1 MNFLQDVMNYILN
14 DLGSAI
20 FIPAIILILGL
31 VVGVKFK
38 DAIVS
43 ALTMGVAF
51 TGMSI
56 VVGFMVGAIGPATEA
71 LAKNTGIN
79 LPVVDVGWTGA
90 AAITWTWTYAMSSF
104 AIMIGVNLIMLTF
117 KWTKTL
123 NIDFWNAW
131 GKALTSFLVFT
142 VTGNLVFAFIAA
154 ALQCVLELKLADAFQ
169 KHIEDLTGI
178 PLVSTTHFM
187 TSAVVLLM
195 PINWVMDK
203 IPFFNKRLDV
213 EGLKAKIGVFSE
225 NSVMGFVLGL
235 TLGFASAYTV
245 SGSLNIAIQVATAMV
260 LLPMIAKMFMTA
272 LAPIADKMSEFTKS
286 KFKDRE
292 IIIGLDWPIL
302 AGRAEV
308 WTTMLLLV
316 PVILIWAVI
325 LPGNEILLV
334 AGILNFSIAVSG
346 LLLTGGNILRMLVMG
361 IITAPVYLL
370 GSTWLAPILTGLSN
384 QTGAIEGVE
393 AGQRVS
399 WSSFEAPEF
408 RVLVAEVFNGNVIA
422 IGGALVFVLMIV
434 WTSKYMNKAKV
445 PSQRY
450 EN

>member
-325 LPGNEILLV
+325 LPGNEILPV

-384 QTGAIEGVE
+384 QIGAIEGVE

-408 RVLVAEVFNGNVIA
+408 RVLVAEVFNGNIIA

>member
-31 VVGVKFK
+31 IVGVKFK

-117 KWTKTL
+117 KLTKTL

-154 ALQCVLELKLADAFQ
+154 ALQCVLELKLADAFH

-235 TLGFASAYTV
+235 ILGFASAYSV

-325 LPGNEILLV
+325 LPGNEILPV

-370 GSTWLAPILTGLSN
+370 GSTWLAPILTSLSN
-384 QTGAIEGVE
+384 KTGAIDGIQEGT
-393 AGQRVS
+393 RVS

-408 RVLVAEVFNGNVIA
+408 RVLVAEVFNGNIIA

-450 EN
+450 EK

>member
-1 MNFLQDVMNYILN
+1 MEFLQNVMNYIVD

-20 FIPAIILILGL
+20 FIPLIILILGL

-38 DAIVS
+38 ENVKA
-43 ALTMGVAF
+43 ALTMGIAF
-51 TGMSI
+51 TGMS
-56 VVGFMVGAIGPATEA
+56 VVIGFMVGAIGPASAA
-71 LAKNTGIN
+71 LAENTGID
-79 LPVVDVGWTGA
+79 LPVIDGGWTAA
-90 AAITWTWTYAMSSF
+90 AAITWTWAYAMSSF
-104 AIMIGVNLIMLTF
+104 AIMIGVNLVMLAL

-142 VTGNLVFAFIAA
+142 ITGSLVFAFIAA
-154 ALQCVLELKLADAFQ
+154 ALQCVLELKLADAFH

-203 IPFFNKRLDV
+203 IPLFNKRFDV
-213 EGLKAKIGVFSE
+213 EGLKAKIGIFSE

-235 TLGFASAYTV
+235 LLGFASAYGI
-245 SGSLNIAIQVATAMV
+245 SGSLNLAIQVATAMV
-260 LLPMIAKMFMTA
+260 LLPLIAKMFMTA
-272 LAPIADKMSEFTKS
+272 LAPVADKMSEFTKTR
-286 KFKDRE
+286 FKDRE

-308 WTTMLLLV
+308 WTTMLILV
-316 PVILIWAVI
+316 PIILLWAIV
-325 LPGNEILLV
+325 LPGNEILPV

-346 LLLTGGNILRMLVMG
+346 LLLTGGNILRMVVMG

-370 GSTWLAPILTGLSN
+370 GATWLAPILTDLSN
-384 QTGAIEGVE
+384 RTGVIEDIAE
-393 AGQRVS
+393 GQRIS

-408 RVLVAEVFNGNVIA
+408 RVLVSEVFNGNLLA
-422 IGGALVFVLMIV
+422 MAGAVVFILMIV
-434 WTSKYMNKAKV
+434 WTCKYMAKIAI
-445 PSQRY
+445 PSERY
-450 EN
+450 DN

>member
-225 NSVMGFVLGL
+225 NSVK
-235 TLGFASAYTV
+235 
-245 SGSLNIAIQVATAMV
+245 I
-260 LLPMIAKMFMTA
+260 
-272 LAPIADKMSEFTKS
+272 
-286 KFKDRE
+286 
-292 IIIGLDWPIL
+292 
-302 AGRAEV
+302 GRASCRE
-308 WTTMLLLV
+308 
-316 PVILIWAVI
+316 
-325 LPGNEILLV
+325 
-334 AGILNFSIAVSG
+334 
-346 LLLTGGNILRMLVMG
+346 
-361 IITAPVYLL
+361 
-370 GSTWLAPILTGLSN
+370 
-384 QTGAIEGVE
+384 
-393 AGQRVS
+393 RV
-399 WSSFEAPEF
+399 
-408 RVLVAEVFNGNVIA
+408 
-422 IGGALVFVLMIV
+422 
-434 WTSKYMNKAKV
+434 
-445 PSQRY
+445 
-450 EN
+450 